1 MSGNSRKLFK
11 QVEFGTEAV
20 FRGANR
26 ELRKEVRRWP
36 AVLALLAIGGAYSVL
51 SDRLTFIPDWLQGT
65 IILALAIPAIIF
77 RLKGNHF
84 INHLLLLALCCV
96 VTFSEVVSI
105 GLLMFSLSDQSLSAI
120 TLLENAAILWGSNIV
135 IFGLWYWQV
144 DGGGPYAR
152 SHESC
157 QDYRQQAELLFPCL
171 TVEEQKVRFQE
182 WRPGFMDYL
191 FVAFNTSTAFSPTDT
206 PILTTRIKILSMVQS
221 IISLVTLAALAARA
235 INIL

>member
-1 MSGNSRKLFK
+1 MLHISKKLFD
-11 QVEFGTEAV
+11 QLGFETLLL
-20 FRGANR
+20 FRGCDR

-36 AVLALLAIGGAYSVL
+36 ALLALLAIGGAYSVL
-51 SDRLTFIPDWLQGT
+51 SARLTFVPTWLLVSLLFLLGV
-65 IILALAIPAIIF
+65 PAIIF
-77 RLKGNHF
+77 RLKGNHY

-96 VTFSEVVSI
+96 VTFSELISI
-105 GLLMFSLSDQSLSAI
+105 GLLLASLSDKSLSAFS
-120 TLLENAAILWGSNIV
+120 LLQDAGILWGSNIV

-157 QDYRQQAELLFPCL
+157 QDYRQQAEMLFPSL
-171 TVEEQKVRFQE
+171 TVEEQKARFQE

-206 PILTTRIKILSMVQS
+206 PLLTTRVKILSMIQS

>member
-1 MSGNSRKLFK
+1 MSSNSKKLFK
-11 QVEFGTEAV
+11 QLGFETWVI
-20 FRGANR
+20 FRGADR

-36 AVLALLAIGGAYSVL
+36 ALLALLAIGGAYSVL
-51 SDRLTFIPDWLQGT
+51 SDRLTFVPDWLQVT
-65 IILALAIPAIIF
+65 LIVLLVIPAIIF
-77 RLKGNHF
+77 RLRGNHF

-96 VTFSEVVSI
+96 VTFSELVSI
-105 GLLMFSLSDQSLSAI
+105 GLLLTSLSDKSLEAI
-120 TLLENAAILWGSNIV
+120 TLLQDAAILWGSNIV

-171 TVEEQKVRFQE
+171 TVDEQKARFQE

-206 PILTTRIKILSMVQS
+206 PILTTRIKILSMIQS

>member
-1 MSGNSRKLFK
+1 MAGNSKNLF
-11 QVEFGTEAV
+11 QQLGLETQTV

-26 ELRKEVRRWP
+26 ELRKEARRWP
-36 AVLALLAIGGAYSVL
+36 AFLALLAIGGAYSIL
-51 SDRLTFIPDWLQGT
+51 SDRLTFIPDWLQIT
-65 IILALAIPAIIF
+65 LIVILVIPAIIF
-77 RLKGNHF
+77 RLRGNHTA
-84 INHLLLLALCCV
+84 NHYLLLALCFV

-105 GLLMFSLSDQSLSAI
+105 GLLLTSLSNKSLEAL
-120 TLLENAAILWGSNIV
+120 TLLQDAAILWGSNIV
-135 IFGLWYWQV
+135 IFGLWYWQI

-171 TVEEQKVRFQE
+171 TVEEQKARFQE

-206 PILTTRIKILSMVQS
+206 PILTTRIKILSMIQS